1 MLHFRMNMPFYLMA
15 VYGSLMI
22 IIVLLLRGLLKNKL
36 PRFVFP
42 VLWGVVLFRF
52 LIPFSLSSPLSARGF
67 GGLNLSVLQYAEA
80 VDTAVI
86 EDVSLQQGTGE
97 TTILEV
103 AADYAENYA
112 FFHMNP
118 RLGISLVWVLGAI
131 VTAAILFLQKY
142 RYSRKLKVRFL
153 LEHNETIN
161 TILRE
166 MNMGHI
172 LVFTNDEI
180 ASPMVCGLWNP
191 RIYLPTRMNFENAA
205 LLRDIL
211 THETMHIKRRDNWMK
226 AVMLA
231 VLCLNWFNPLVWIM
245 SICLS
250 SDLEA
255 ACDAAVLRICDEDG
269 RKGYASSLLTMA
281 ITGNRSTL
289 LYSAFSKTEV
299 ERRIKNVLHYKKASA
314 LMMIFS
320 VLFLL
325 CGTVAFATGVQ
336 APFSQDL
343 TSFCAG
349 SSSRWGVRVKLA
361 RDIALGENPQ
371 KRAEDI
377 VFAVLAEDTE
387 GDPDILEKRMETAL
401 ADEFGV
407 EKRAFR
413 IEFSLCLN
421 DEERNKE
428 YAEWEI
434 TRDKDSFHSY
444 KGEKIRTFI
453 DEMEGFYQSRPDGS
467 VDLTIHRDRFG
478 FITSVTALREGDTE
492 FDRRTGE
499 LERERSRY
507 QYNAEYNTVYDT
519 AEKQQTTV
527 TEDVPFYW

>member
-22 IIVLLLRGLLKNKL
+22 IIVLLLRGFLKSKL

-42 VLWGVVLFRF
+42 ILWGVVLLRF
-52 LIPFSLSSPLSARGF
+52 LLPFSLSSPLSAGGF
-67 GGLNLSVLQYAEA
+67 TELNLPVLKYAEA
-80 VDTAVI
+80 TDSSVI
-86 EDVSLQQGTGE
+86 EDVFLQQGAGE
-97 TTILEV
+97 TGIQAV
-103 AADYAENYA
+103 SVDYEEHFG

-118 RLGISLVWVLGAI
+118 WFGIGFAYILGAI
-131 VTAAILFLQKY
+131 ITAVILCLQKY
-142 RYSRKLKVRFL
+142 RCSQKLKIRFL

-161 TILRE
+161 AILRE

-191 RIYLPTRMNFENAA
+191 RIYLPTRMNFENTA

-226 AVMLA
+226 AAMLA

-245 SICLS
+245 SKCLS

-255 ACDAAVLRICDEDG
+255 ACDAAVLRAYDEDR
-269 RKGYASSLLTMA
+269 RKSYAASLLTMA

-299 ERRIKNVLHYKKASA
+299 EKRIKNVLYYKKASVF
-314 LMMIFS
+314 MMVFS

-336 APFSQDL
+336 APFSPDL
-343 TSFCAG
+343 TSYCAA
-349 SSSRWGVRVKLA
+349 SNSRWGVRVKLA

-377 VFAVLAEDTE
+377 VFAILAEDTE
-387 GDPDILEKRMETAL
+387 SDPDILEERMETAL
-401 ADEFGV
+401 AKEFGV
-407 EKRAFR
+407 EKGAFR
-413 IEFSLCLN
+413 IEFSLCL
-421 DEERNKE
+421 DDKERDKE
-428 YAEWEI
+428 YEKWEI
-434 TRDKDSFHSY
+434 AEDKDSFHSY
-444 KGEKIRTFI
+444 QGEKIRTFI
-453 DEMEGFYQSRPDGS
+453 DEMGGFYQSRPDGS
-467 VDLTIHRDRFG
+467 VDLTIHRDRYG

-492 FDRRTGE
+492 FDRRTRE
-499 LERERSRY
+499 LEREKSRY
-507 QYNAEYNTVYDT
+507 LYSGGYNTVYDT
-519 AEKQQTTV
+519 AETQQTTV
-527 TEDVPFYW
+527 TEGVPFYR